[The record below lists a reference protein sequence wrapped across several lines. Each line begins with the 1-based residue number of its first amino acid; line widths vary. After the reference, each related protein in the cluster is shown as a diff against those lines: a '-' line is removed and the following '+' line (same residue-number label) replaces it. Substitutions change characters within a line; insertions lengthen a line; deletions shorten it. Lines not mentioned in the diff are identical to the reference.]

1 MDWYVPVSPQVNDT
15 GRARPRLVLWVGPR
29 HSGKTTAAGE
39 LVRLARRR
47 GLAVAGVLA
56 PAIRQAGELVGF
68 EVEDIATG
76 RRVELARRDRAG
88 DLRAG
93 RFAFSKE
100 ALAFGTSALLA
111 GKDAALVVVD
121 EFGPL
126 ELAGEGWRGAV
137 DVLLGSSA
145 RVVML
150 VVREELAPAVES
162 LYADFRP
169 VMVPAAG
176 SDAAERVLEMLR
188 AP

>member
-68 EVEDIATG
+68 EVVDIATG

-150 VVREELAPAVES
+150 VVREELAPAVEA

-169 VMVPAAG
+169 VVVRAAESEAARRVVGMVPA
-176 SDAAERVLEMLR
+176 S
-188 AP
+188 